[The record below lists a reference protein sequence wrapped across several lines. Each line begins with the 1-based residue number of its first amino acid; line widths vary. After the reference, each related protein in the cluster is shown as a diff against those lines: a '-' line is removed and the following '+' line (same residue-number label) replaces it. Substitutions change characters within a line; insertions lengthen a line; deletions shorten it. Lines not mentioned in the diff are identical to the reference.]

1 MSATNSLEKALND
14 AVKKEAEKLSYEV
27 ECPKC
32 KEKIRLVPG
41 LTSCPL
47 CGTEIDFKL
56 DLNL

>member
-1 MSATNSLEKALND
+1 MNSNDFLEKTLND
-14 AVKKEAEKLSYEV
+14 AIKREAEKLSYEI

-32 KEKIRLVPG
+32 REKIRLAPG

-47 CGTEIDFKL
+47 CGTEIDLRL